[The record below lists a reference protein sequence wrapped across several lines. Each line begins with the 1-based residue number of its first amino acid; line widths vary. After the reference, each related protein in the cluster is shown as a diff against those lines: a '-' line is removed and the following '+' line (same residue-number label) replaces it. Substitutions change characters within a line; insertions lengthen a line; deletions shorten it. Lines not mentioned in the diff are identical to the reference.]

1 LVYNFQDTEL
11 TQMQNDIEQQP
22 TPGRNNGKVI
32 AGFILLLI
40 GGGLLL
46 QQISGFLLPYWVF
59 SWGSLFLVI
68 GLYSAA
74 KHNFRKPF
82 SYIFIIIGSLMILDD
97 IFPDVNFQHMFWPIL
112 IISVGILM
120 ILNRNH
126 KWDHKR
132 FKRDGRNRWNEGQ
145 NWTQNQQYAWD
156 KKVNPDNPNEPLVD
170 EPADTTYTSEP
181 KASYGKTYKGY
192 PVEDYLDATS
202 IFGSANKTIFTK
214 TFRGGEIVNIFGG
227 AEIDFTQ
234 SDISGQVIIDVTQIF
249 GGIKLLV
256 PPHWH
261 VTSDTVSLFA
271 GFDDKRKQKNLT
283 GDKVLMITGTSIFAG
298 IEIRSY

>member
-1 LVYNFQDTEL
+1 
-11 TQMQNDIEQQP
+11 MQNDIEQQP
-22 TPGRNNGKVI
+22 IPGRNNGKVI
-32 AGFILLLI
+32 AGFILLVI

-46 QQISGFLLPYWVF
+46 QQLGAYILPYWIF
-59 SWGSLFLVI
+59 SWPMFLIVI
-68 GLYSAA
+68 GLYSGA
-74 KHNFRKPF
+74 KHNFRKPM
-82 SYIFIIIGSLMILDD
+82 SYILFIIGVLFLLDD
-97 IFPDVNFQHMFWPIL
+97 IFPDVNFHHMFWPIL
-112 IISVGILM
+112 IISAGLLM

-126 KWDHKR
+126 QWDNKR
-132 FKRDGRNRWNEGQ
+132 FGKGRRNRWSESDK
-145 NWTQNQQYAWD
+145 WEQNQQYNWD
-156 KKVNPDNPNEPLVD
+156 KKVNPDNPTEPIIE
-170 EPADTTYTSEP
+170 EPADTTSYTSTEQT
-181 KASYGKTYKGY
+181 KTAYGKTYKGY

-234 SDISGQVIIDVTQIF
+234 SDISGQVVIDVTQIF